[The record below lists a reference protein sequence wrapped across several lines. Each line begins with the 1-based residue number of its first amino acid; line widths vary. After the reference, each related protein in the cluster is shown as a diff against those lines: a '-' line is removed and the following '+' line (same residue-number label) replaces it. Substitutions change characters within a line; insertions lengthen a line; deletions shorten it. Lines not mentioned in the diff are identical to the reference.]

1 MQTGGAGPG
10 RLWALGIVLVVAAC
24 LCAVAGYT
32 AGRIIR
38 LNDTLHGAGMRNAQG
53 LAATLVHPI
62 RTGNADLLQSL
73 AQAASAADGV
83 RSTTIV
89 AADGRVLAYDG
100 PPPADASRPA
110 PPPNGLRRAGT
121 TVSADGLSV
130 VAHAP
135 ILDVQA
141 TDTRPTHGARILGW
155 VALEL
160 PRTPVRAEQL
170 RTLFEGLAAVLL
182 LTLAGALAWR
192 TTLGPGLRR
201 RLRPAPETEPAGAAR
216 ASWSGSPA
224 AADAAG
230 LKEALSHERTRALEL
245 ERARRRAVDESRA
258 KTAFL
263 AQMSHEIRTP
273 MNSVLGY
280 CALLLQTRLNP
291 VQREFAQT
299 IESSAQSLLR
309 VIDGVLSLSRSEVP
323 AFQFESTDFD
333 IRECIENALA
343 LLAPRGHEKDLEL
356 ACLISPHV
364 PARVRGDP
372 DRIRQVL
379 INLVGNAVKFTDE
392 GSVVVRCVLT
402 GEDAKGLTLLF
413 SVSDTGIG
421 IDEERCRGLFR
432 GVGRSPAPLSR
443 EREGNGLGLAISR
456 ELVHCMDGEMGVESI
471 PDTGS
476 TFWFTVRCERCAH
489 HPQHPGTPAA
499 LKGRRALLYER
510 RSLTRAAL
518 RETLAGWDMAVHEV
532 GDPAGLAVTLAADE
546 QAVHP
551 FDVLILD
558 LSGHEHR
565 EEVLSQLRTRGR
577 SPVLALLSSAEQ
589 AGVDE
594 VGRSVNGCVFKPV
607 RHRELQRSLTRL
619 LRSGRRPPVASTP
632 AARPRPQSVPDLA
645 CGLRVLVV
653 EDNEINRKLMVLLL
667 RSRGVRVSV
676 ARDGAQALQHIRE
689 TRFDA
694 ILMDLYMPG
703 IDGVTATRR
712 IREAEVQSR
721 TPIIGLTAE
730 AMPGTREKLLAC
742 GMDDYLVKPVRE
754 AQLWEVLRKWSGH
767 PARKE
772 SAAGAGPPPP
782 RAAPGPEGAAPQVVA
797 ELYGLLLAELPER
810 RRRIDAA
817 LREGDLAAIREEAH
831 ALAGVAACC
840 AVPELKRASEA
851 LERTAAHA
859 PTAVVTRHVR
869 ALHAVMERLLGSEA
883 APQAS
888 PSLSVSD
895 PLVGKGA
902 G

>member
-62 RTGNADLLQSL
+62 RTGNADLLHSL
-73 AQAASAADGV
+73 AQAATAADGV
-83 RSTTIV
+83 RSTTVV

-100 PPPADASRPA
+100 PLAADASRPA
-110 PPPNGLRRAGT
+110 PPPSGLRRAGT

-141 TDTRPTHGARILGW
+141 TDTRPAHGARILGW

-170 RTLFEGLAAVLL
+170 RTLFEGLAAALL
-182 LTLAGALAWR
+182 LTLAGGLAWR
-192 TTLGPGLRR
+192 TTLAPGPRR
-201 RLRPAPETEPAGAAR
+201 RLRPARETEAAGATR
-216 ASWSGSPA
+216 ASRSDSPT

-230 LKEALSHERTRALEL
+230 LKEALSRERTRALEL
-245 ERARRRAVDESRA
+245 ECARRRAVDESRA

-309 VIDGVLSLSRSEVP
+309 VIDGVLSLSRSGVP
-323 AFQFESTDFD
+323 AFQFQSTDFD
-333 IRECIENALA
+333 IRECVENALA

-432 GVGRSPAPLSR
+432 DLGRSPAPLSR

-456 ELVHCMDGEMGVESI
+456 KLVHCMDGEMGVESI

-489 HPQHPGTPAA
+489 HPQHPGTPAS

-510 RSLTRAAL
+510 RGLTRAAL
-518 RETLAGWDMAVHEV
+518 RETLAGWDMAVHQV
-532 GDPAGLAVTLAADE
+532 GDPAGLAAALAANE

-565 EEVLSQLRTRGR
+565 EEALSHLRARGR
-577 SPVLALLSSAEQ
+577 GPVLALLSSAEQ

-594 VGRSVNGCVFKPV
+594 VGRSVNGCLFKPV
-607 RHRELQRSLTRL
+607 RHRELQRSLVRL
-619 LRSGRRPPVASTP
+619 LRGGRRPLASTP
-632 AARPRPQSVPDLA
+632 AARPQPVSDLVR
-645 CGLRVLVV
+645 GLHVLVV

-676 ARDGAQALQHIRE
+676 ARDGAQALQHIGE

-703 IDGVTATRR
+703 IDGMTATRR

-754 AQLWEVLRKWSGH
+754 AQLWEVLRKWSAQPQ
-767 PARKE
+767 PAPE
-772 SAAGAGPPPP
+772 EPATG
-782 RAAPGPEGAAPQVVA
+782 AAPATEGAAPQVVA

-817 LREGDLAAIREEAH
+817 LREGDLSAIREEAH
-831 ALAGVAACC
+831 GLAGVAACC
-840 AVPELKRASEA
+840 AVPELKRASDA
-851 LERTAAHA
+851 LEHTAAQA

-883 APQAS
+883 APAQQPS